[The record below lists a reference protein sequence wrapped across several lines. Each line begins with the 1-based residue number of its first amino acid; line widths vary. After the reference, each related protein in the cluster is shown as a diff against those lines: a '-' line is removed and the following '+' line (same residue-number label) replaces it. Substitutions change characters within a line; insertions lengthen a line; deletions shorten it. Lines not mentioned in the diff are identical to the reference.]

1 MSLLNRPSDGIYPV
15 LIAIFQLLLSR
26 KSLAKDQLLKLCAPP
41 EACSQD
47 HANNTLNTWTSLGLF
62 DVKPDGTVT
71 IHPDIL
77 GSERKP
83 ENLRKITRR
92 LVLDP
97 KNNADLWAKEDSR
110 SADFTLGLSWFL
122 AQDAWT
128 TELGGWNQ
136 AEELSIYQMPSGK
149 SVFQNDT
156 RWPGFKDWASYL
168 GFGCNPRFSQGIT
181 PDPTEAI
188 RDVLPSVFG
197 KQKILPA
204 KDFIRQLG
212 IELPVLDGGDYRNQV
227 EGLLLSRKDQH
238 SWKSLPEGHL
248 STSLTRALIRLHEE
262 GVLRHNLKADKK
274 DHVILTGRS
283 GKQIRNDVSE
293 FSYHP

>member
-26 KSLAKDQLLKLCAPP
+26 KNLAKEQLLKLCAPP

-47 HANNTLNTWTSLGLF
+47 HANNTLNTWTSMGLF

-83 ENLRKITRR
+83 ENLRRITRR

-110 SADFTLGLSWFL
+110 SADFTLALSWFL

-128 TELGGWNQ
+128 TELGGWSQ
-136 AEELSIYQMPSGK
+136 AEALSLYQMPSGK

-156 RWPGFKDWASYL
+156 RWTGFKDWASYL
-168 GFGCNPRFSQGIT
+168 GFGCTPRFSQGIT

-188 RDVLPSVFG
+188 RDVLHSVFG

-212 IELPVLDGGDYRNQV
+212 IELPVLDGGDYRSQV

-262 GVLRHNLKADKK
+262 GVLRYNLKADKK
-274 DHVILTGRS
+274 DHVILTGRGS
-283 GKQIRNDVSE
+283 RQIRNDVSE

>member
-26 KSLAKDQLLKLCAPP
+26 KSLAKEQLLKLCAPP

-62 DVKPDGTVT
+62 DVKTDGTIT

-83 ENLRKITRR
+83 ENLCKITRR

-97 KNNADLWAKEDSR
+97 KNNADLWAKADSR
-110 SADFTLGLSWFL
+110 SADFTLALSWFM

-136 AEELSIYQMPSGK
+136 AEELSLYQMPSGK
-149 SVFQNDT
+149 PVFQNDT
-156 RWPGFKDWASYL
+156 RWPGFKDWASYF

-188 RDVLPSVFG
+188 RDVLPLVFG
-197 KQKILPA
+197 KQKLLPA

-212 IELPVLDGGDYRNQV
+212 IELPVLDGGDYRSQV
-227 EGLLLSRKDQH
+227 EALLLSRNDQH

-248 STSLTRALIRLHEE
+248 STSLTRALMRLHED
-262 GVLRHNLKADKK
+262 GILRYSLKADSIHRVK
-274 DHVILTGRS
+274 LTGRR
-283 GKQIRNDVSE
+283 GNQILNDISE
-293 FSYHP
+293 FSYKP